1 MKKATQRIIEKFPM
15 FKEKLNDYENIFLSE
30 EALQEL
36 DEIQKTFLGLA
47 CFFEEPEKISFDL
60 GYLYR
65 SLDNDWLEFALELM
79 TEYFREDT
87 YLIQKPSYSLIK
99 DGSDYFSL
107 TQFAEEL
114 SNRGLRYDRQKLNLY
129 FERGK
134 VPQPDLV
141 IGGVKYWSKKTVQ
154 LYGDQEERRLQGSV
168 KGRNFRY

>member
-1 MKKATQRIIEKFPM
+1 MKKTTQRIIEKFPLLE
-15 FKEKLNDYENIFLSE
+15 EKLNDYRNTFLSE

-36 DEIQKTFLGLA
+36 DEIEATFLRLA
-47 CFFEEPEKISFDL
+47 RFFETPGKESFDL

-65 SLDNDWLEFALELM
+65 HLDNDWLEFALELI
-79 TEYFREDT
+79 TDYFREDT

-99 DGSDYFSL
+99 DGSDFYSL

-114 SNRGLRYDRQKLNLY
+114 SNRGLRYDRHKLNLY

-141 IGGVKYWSKKTVQ
+141 VGGVRYWSKKTVE
-154 LYGDQEERRLQGSV
+154 LYSEREEKRL
-168 KGRNFRY
+168 KPL